1 MENQCKGCCGTCK
14 YGIYNTSAGYVCVNG
29 DSKYVTVFVKYSHGC
44 DKYEKNAEMSD
55 NVNHQSHYE
64 TGKYECIDV
73 MIETQGI
80 EAVKNFCICNA
91 FKYLYRHENKNGV
104 EDVRKAK
111 WYLEKY
117 LELVD
122 FESTKDVVKGKKTA
136 SQTSAYV
143 MEITPQ
149 EAKNILAD
157 CGYIITEG

>member
-1 MENQCKGCCGTCK
+1 MP
-14 YGIYNTSAGYVCVNG
+14 
-29 DSKYVTVFVKYSHGC
+29 
-44 DKYEKNAEMSD
+44 D
-55 NVNHQSHYE
+55 NVNHPKHYE

-111 WYLEKY
+111 WYLDKY

-122 FESTKDVVKGKKTA
+122 FEATKDVIDGKKTVPPTTA
-136 SQTSAYV
+136 CLMGT
-143 MEITPQ
+143 IPPT
-149 EAKNILAD
+149 AKDILAA
-157 CGYIITEG
+157 CGYTVTEG